1 MPRLER
7 ITPVGVP
14 VHVIQRGNNRQ
25 VIFADESD
33 FKVFAS
39 WLKAYSERFGVA
51 VHAWCFMTNHVH
63 LLCTCI
69 AEENAISKMMQTLG
83 RQYVHYFN
91 KKYERTGTLWEGRY
105 RSCVVDEEA
114 YLFELYRYIELNP
127 VRAGMV
133 EAPDQY
139 SWSSYPVNA
148 LGKESDLCTPHS
160 QYFALGNSE
169 KTRQANYRG
178 LFQELLEEPL
188 IEEIRQMTNKSLA
201 IGSER
206 FKLEIEKLTNRRVHA
221 KARGRHKG
229 WRKEEI

>member
-39 WLKAYSERFGVA
+39 WLKTYSERFGVA

-63 LLCTCI
+63 LLCTCLS
-69 AEENAISKMMQTLG
+69 ENNAISKMMQTLG

-105 RSCVVDEEA
+105 RSCIVDEET
-114 YLFELYRYIELNP
+114 YFFELYRYIELNP

-148 LGKESDLCTPHS
+148 LGKESDLCTPHP
-160 QYFALGNSE
+160 QYLALGNSA
-169 KTRQANYRG
+169 KIRQANYRS

-206 FKLEIEKLTNRRVHA
+206 FKLEIETLTNRRVHA
-221 KARGRHKG
+221 KARGRHTG
-229 WRKEEI
+229 WRKK